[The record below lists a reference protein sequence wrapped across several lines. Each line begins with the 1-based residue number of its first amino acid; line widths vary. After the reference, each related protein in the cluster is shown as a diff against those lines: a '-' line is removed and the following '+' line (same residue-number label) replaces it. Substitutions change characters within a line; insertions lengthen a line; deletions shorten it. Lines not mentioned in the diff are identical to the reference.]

1 MAKVIIFDVD
11 GTLLDTERVYM
22 DAWRQA
28 GPLFG
33 YEISDNVLLK
43 TRAVDRSVAVAVFE
57 TEYGSEF
64 PYDAIFKERVRISE
78 EIIAAATADEL
89 IKPGAEHV
97 LVQLKNAGW
106 ILAVASSTD
115 IHKTRSH
122 LAQAGLLRFFL
133 RLSVGIWNRRKSLL
147 PMYFCWRQS
156 ILVFR
161 LVRASLLEILLPM
174 CLPQRQQAWMYI

>member
-43 TRAVDRSVAVAVFE
+43 TRAVDRSVAVEVFE

-64 PYDAIFKERVRISE
+64 PYDA
-78 EIIAAATADEL
+78 IIAAATADEL

-97 LVQLKNAGW
+97 LVQLKKRRLDIGGG
-106 ILAVASSTD
+106 IL
-115 IHKTRSH
+115 HRH
-122 LAQAGLLRFFL
+122 
-133 RLSVGIWNRRKSLL
+133 
-147 PMYFCWRQS
+147 P
-156 ILVFR
+156 
-161 LVRASLLEILLPM
+161 
-174 CLPQRQQAWMYI
+174 

>member
-1 MAKVIIFDVD
+1 MAKVIIFDVY

-43 TRAVDRSVAVAVFE
+43 TRAVDRSVAVEVFE

-97 LVQLKNAGW
+97 LVQLKKRRLDIGGG
-106 ILAVASSTD
+106 IL
-115 IHKTRSH
+115 HRH
-122 LAQAGLLRFFL
+122 
-133 RLSVGIWNRRKSLL
+133 
-147 PMYFCWRQS
+147 P
-156 ILVFR
+156 
-161 LVRASLLEILLPM
+161 
-174 CLPQRQQAWMYI
+174 

>member
-11 GTLLDTERVYM
+11 GTLLDTEGVYM

-43 TRAVDRSVAVAVFE
+43 TRAVDRSVAVEVFE

-97 LVQLKNAGW
+97 LVQLKKCRLDIGGG
-106 ILAVASSTD
+106 IL
-115 IHKTRSH
+115 HRH
-122 LAQAGLLRFFL
+122 
-133 RLSVGIWNRRKSLL
+133 
-147 PMYFCWRQS
+147 P
-156 ILVFR
+156 
-161 LVRASLLEILLPM
+161 
-174 CLPQRQQAWMYI
+174 